1 MLKADSALYSPQFC
15 PKNFPY
21 FDIFEGAI
29 TLSTDEIISHL
40 ETVLVVRRTRLYTLA
55 TSELTRKELENLKVT
70 SDRLFEERACVVY
83 AALEKKRVPI
93 PSALRTPPYRTTL
106 FHSEYLSPAL
116 GESLYLRGF
125 VDVDCTSSLG
135 LTPLMSSGN
144 DRSIRPKA
152 ALQRFSWLVSRGADL
167 GRKVNPPEHI
177 RHNPSITAAHC
188 IGFWIGR
195 AMY

>member
-1 MLKADSALYSPQFC
+1 MLEADSALYSPQFC

-40 ETVLVVRRTRLYTLA
+40 ETALVVRRTRLYTLA
-55 TSELTRKELENLKVT
+55 TRVLTRKELENLRVT
-70 SDRLFEERACVVY
+70 SDRLLDERACVVY
-83 AALEKKRVPI
+83 AALEKKKVPI
-93 PSALRTPPYRTTL
+93 RSALRTPPYRTTL

-135 LTPLMSSGN
+135 LTLLMFLGN
-144 DRSIRPKA
+144 DCFIRLKV
-152 ALQRFSWLVSRGADL
+152 AL
-167 GRKVNPPEHI
+167 
-177 RHNPSITAAHC
+177 
-188 IGFWIGR
+188 
-195 AMY
+195 